1 MICVR
6 GRRDEGVDARAH
18 EDRGATL
25 ILAIVVVLVV
35 GTIASGL
42 SALVTSS
49 LSNRT
54 TLEAIR
60 NREYAADGAVEYAIA
75 QVRLASVP
83 ARVDERSPLPPLTA
97 CNQISGSVAPNG
109 LASGMPVLN
118 GFPMRVDWDDVCGA
132 VRGADGTVVVQRN
145 VLFSACL
152 ITAPACRGT
161 NAVIVRALVN
171 FEQGPTGGVSATYV
185 QTWSINR

>member
-1 MICVR
+1 VSGASSR
-6 GRRDEGVDARAH
+6 RRDRAPRSH
-18 EDRGATL
+18 EDRGAAL
-25 ILAIVVVLVV
+25 ILAVCFVVMV
-35 GTIASGL
+35 GTISGGL
-42 SALVTSS
+42 AALVTSS

-54 TLEAIR
+54 TLETIR

-75 QVRLASVP
+75 QVRLASDP
-83 ARVDERSPLPPLTA
+83 APADKHPPLPALTA
-97 CNQISGSVAPNG
+97 CNQPGGSVVPNG

-118 GFPMRVDWDDVCGA
+118 GFPMRVEWDDVCGA

-152 ITAPACRGT
+152 VTAPVCRGS

-171 FEQGPTGGVSATYV
+171 FEQGPTGGVSATFV
-185 QTWSINR
+185 QTWSVAG